1 MFKLQG
7 CVALV
12 TGSNRGLGKV
22 FCEHLLKAGASKIY
36 AGARDPSKV
45 ASTDARMIPVKLDV
59 TSKADIASAAQIC
72 QDLTLLVNNAGIA
85 RNSAMIHPDAESA
98 ARDEMNTNYFG
109 TLSMVNGFAPILA
122 KNGGGAILNVLS
134 TSSWITNPFLA
145 TYSASKMAAA
155 ALTDA
160 IRIQLRPHGT
170 CVVGVYAGF
179 IDTDMAAHIN
189 RPKTSP
195 HQIVERSLTG
205 LESGIDRVLA
215 DDRAVEVDT
224 RLRVSRAAFDAEL
237 QQLWD
242 ATQTSTG
249 NVGHSSKPTSS

>member
-1 MFKLQG
+1 MFKLHG

-22 FCEHLLKAGASKIY
+22 FCEHLLQAGASKIY
-36 AGARDPSKV
+36 AGARDPSKIV
-45 ASTDARMIPVKLDV
+45 SSDARIIAIKLDV
-59 TSKADIASAAQIC
+59 TSAEEIASAVQNC
-72 QDLTLLVNNAGIA
+72 QDLMLLVNNAGIA
-85 RNSAMIHPDAESA
+85 RNSPMIHPDAEDA

-109 TLSMVNGFAPILA
+109 TLAMVQRFAPILA

-160 IRIQLRPHGT
+160 IRIQLRSQGT
-170 CVVGVYAGF
+170 RVVGVYAGF
-179 IDTDMAAHIN
+179 IDTDMAAHFN

-195 HQIVERSLTG
+195 HQIVERSLAG

-215 DDRAVEVDT
+215 DDRAVEVDA
-224 RLRVSRAAFDAEL
+224 RLRVSRAEFDAEL

-242 ATQTSTG
+242 TGTTSTADYA
-249 NVGHSSKPTSS
+249 PA

>member
-22 FCEHLLKAGASKIY
+22 FCEHLLQAGASKIY
-36 AGARDPSKV
+36 AGARDPSKIV
-45 ASTDARMIPVKLDV
+45 HTDTRIIPVRLDI
-59 TSKADIASAAQIC
+59 TSTADIATAMQSC

-85 RNSAMIHPDAESA
+85 RNSPMIHPDAQSA

-109 TLSMVNGFAPILA
+109 TLSMVQGFAPILA

-145 TYSASKMAAA
+145 TYSASKMATA

-160 IRIQLRPHGT
+160 IRIQLRSQGT
-170 CVVGVYAGF
+170 RVVGVYAGF

-195 HQIVERSLTG
+195 HQIVERSLAG
-205 LESGIDRVLA
+205 LETGVDRVLA
-215 DDRAVEVDT
+215 DDRSVEVDT
-224 RLRVSRAAFDAEL
+224 RLRVSRAAFDVEL

-242 ATQTSTG
+242 TTQM
-249 NVGHSSKPTSS
+249 